1 MQIATKGIVIRERSV
16 NDDRLVTLLTR
27 DHGVINA
34 FARGAKRLKGKLTS
48 STELFCYSR
57 LVLFE
62 GRDSYTVNAAECDAS
77 FFELRKDLDKI
88 ALASY
93 IAELCCELAP
103 KEEEA
108 EEYLRLLLNTLHF
121 LKTGQR
127 DGAQLKAIFEL
138 RLLTMAGFMPDLV
151 GCRGCGAHE
160 GRLLFLPSSGELAC
174 LSCRAK
180 DPPESI
186 EETIELPPPVLAAMR
201 HILYSDL
208 ERLFSFHLTE
218 GNLRLLAHVSERYLL
233 CQMGRSYKALEFYH
247 SLAAL

>member
-1 MQIATKGIVIRERSV
+1 MQIATNGIVIRERSV
-16 NDDRLVTLLTR
+16 NEDRLVTLLTR

-138 RLLTMAGFMPDLV
+138 RLLTMAGFMPGLV
-151 GCRGCGAHE
+151 RCRGCG
-160 GRLLFLPSSGELAC
+160 GGSGAPLTHGA
-174 LSCRAK
+174 
-180 DPPESI
+180 
-186 EETIELPPPVLAAMR
+186 LAAVR
-201 HILYSDL
+201 HVLYGDPKRLYSFTLAPEDQRRFTHAAEGYVQAML
-208 ERLFSFHLTE
+208 ERDFRTLSFYKSLRAAE
-218 GNLRLLAHVSERYLL
+218 G
-233 CQMGRSYKALEFYH
+233 Q
-247 SLAAL
+247 